1 MQRREWLLASVS
13 GLLGSA
19 VLGGCAGLDTL
30 PSEAARSALAPTGRL
45 RVGFLASPLYATRHP
60 TSGEL
65 SGVAVDLGREL
76 ATRLGVP
83 LEPVVHNGVAALMA
97 GARPGG
103 AGEWDVVLTGITVE
117 RAATLDFSAPY
128 LQVEWGY
135 LVGAG
140 AAGAAVADAAAVDR
154 VGVRVGVVERTF
166 ADGALPARLAQATLV
181 RVASIAALQALLDDG
196 RADVIVATK
205 ATLFAAARDRPGA
218 RVLDSSVLVEPV
230 GMAVPKGRDAAAA
243 RYVSAFVEQ
252 AKAQGMVTAAIERAR
267 LQGVSVAPLG

>member
-1 MQRREWLLASVS
+1 MQRREWLLASLS

-19 VLGGCAGLDTL
+19 ALGGGSDLDATR
-30 PSEAARSALAPTGRL
+30 STAERSALAPTGRL

-76 ATRLGVP
+76 AARLGVP

-97 GARPGG
+97 GARPGS

-135 LVGAG
+135 LVG
-140 AAGAAVADAAAVDR
+140 AGAAVADAAAVDR

-196 RADVIVATK
+196 RADVVVATK
-205 ATLFAAARDRPGA
+205 ATLFATARDRPGA

-230 GMAVPKGRDAAAA
+230 GMAVPKGRDVAAV

-252 AKAQGMVTAAIERAR
+252 AKAQGMVAAAIERAR